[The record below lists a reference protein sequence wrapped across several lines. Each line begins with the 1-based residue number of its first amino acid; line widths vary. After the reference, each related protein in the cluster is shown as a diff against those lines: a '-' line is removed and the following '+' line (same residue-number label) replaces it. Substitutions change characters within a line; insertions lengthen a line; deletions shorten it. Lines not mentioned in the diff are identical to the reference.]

1 MYNSLDDYITGLDL
15 STRTLKWISVLL
27 PLVFMVAVIYVR
39 VTFVPPER
47 SLEGNLYAVLAVA
60 LGATGFSIVFFN
72 VIERREE
79 EIRQRG
85 KQVEALHEAAL
96 ALTTELDL
104 QVVLQKVVDISRD
117 LLHAKYGALGV
128 VERGTTHIQQFITA
142 GISAEGRARIGA
154 PPSGHGLLGVLIS
167 PDGGALIIDNIKDDP
182 RSAGFP
188 PNHPPMKSLL
198 GVPIKSKGEIFGN
211 LYVADKFEDLGEE
224 EELLNFDQEDCL
236 LLQKFATQAA
246 IAIENAQLY
255 RKTQELAVVQERER
269 FGMALHDGIMQSVYA
284 AGLSLQE
291 ARHEIPRDQKAADT
305 RLEQAIESLSQVLRD
320 LRNYIMGL
328 RTGRFQGQDV
338 ATSLGQLATEL
349 RVNTLMNV
357 SYDPPAKVSVIS
369 MDEPRTEELLLVAQ
383 EALNNIRKH
392 AQARNVLVSLKG
404 VDDQVVLTIR
414 DDGVG
419 FNLEKTAGG
428 EGNGLRN
435 MRERA
440 RKLGGGIHIES
451 QPTRGTLFRLSFP
464 MQVN

>member
-1 MYNSLDDYITGLDL
+1 M
-15 STRTLKWISVLL
+15 STRALKWIAVVL

-60 LGATGFSIVFFN
+60 LGATGFSILFFN

-142 GISAEGRARIGA
+142 GISDEGRARIGA
-154 PPSGHGLLGVLIS
+154 PPTGHGLLGILIS

-255 RKTQELAVVQERER
+255 RKTQELTVVQERER

-291 ARHEIPRDQKAADT
+291 AKHELNSNQDGAEKRI
-305 RLEQAIESLSQVLRD
+305 EQAIESLSQVLRD

-349 RVNTLMNV
+349 RANTLMNV
-357 SYDPPAKVSVIS
+357 RYEPPVKVSVIRL
-369 MDEPRTEELLLVAQ
+369 DEARTEELLLVAQ
-383 EALNNIRKH
+383 EALTNIRKH
-392 AQARNVLVSLKG
+392 AQARNVDLSLKG
-404 VDDQVVLTIR
+404 IEDQVVLSIR

-419 FNLEKTAGG
+419 FDLASTFGG
-428 EGNGLRN
+428 DGNGLRN
-435 MRERA
+435 MQERA
-440 RKLGGGIHIES
+440 RKLGGELEVES
-451 QPTRGTLFRLSFP
+451 QVSKGTSLRLSFP
-464 MQVN
+464 LQFK